1 MKSRFQSK
9 TMWLSALAAAFGAA
23 QIALPT
29 LAGELMG
36 YHGWVTLGLAVAYA
50 VLREITT
57 QPVG

>member
-1 MKSRFQSK
+1 MKSRLKSK
-9 TMWLSALAAAFGAA
+9 TMLLSALVAAFGAA
-23 QIALPT
+23 QLALPQ

-50 VLREITT
+50 ILREITT